1 MTASGRRV
9 LLVLNSAQRS
19 HRESAVR
26 AAEMLYAAGIEVL
39 IRPTFDD
46 AAFPDAPELDTL
58 QRLEDELSPEDNV
71 ELVLVLGG
79 DGTFLRA
86 AYLAHRADV
95 PVLGIN
101 LGHVGFLA
109 QSEAESLEDAI
120 HRVIQHS
127 YSVDERMTIDVTVFD
142 GQRAVIGRGF
152 ALNEVSV
159 ENLQRSG
166 VLDATLE
173 VDGRP
178 VSSFGCDGVLVST
191 PTGST
196 AYAFSAGGP
205 VLWPSLDAI
214 LVVPNNAHALF
225 TKPLVVSP
233 QSVVAVESDFAST
246 QAEAVL
252 DGFRK
257 IPMPPGSRV
266 EVQRGRRSVKWVRL
280 DDFNFTD
287 RLVSK
292 LQLPTKGWRGPGGH
306 GDTQGGSAPTGE
318 GLDGHTADERQ

>member
-1 MTASGRRV
+1 MSTATTEQTTHREV
-9 LLVLNSAQRS
+9 LLVPHTGRS
-19 HRESAVR
+19 KNLS
-26 AAEMLYAAGIEVL
+26 AAERTAELLDAAGITVRVL
-39 IRPTFDD
+39 VHQDGRPLEGSEILSPLKRVTHTAD
-46 AAFPDAPELDTL
+46 AAEGC
-58 QRLEDELSPEDNV
+58 

-86 AYLAHRADV
+86 ADLAHAVDV

-109 QSEAESLEDAI
+109 EWEAESLDAAI
-120 HRVIQHS
+120 QRVIDRT
-127 YSVDERMTIDVTVFD
+127 YRVEDRMTVDVTVLD
-142 GQRAVIGRGF
+142 NDLEVIGRGW

-159 ENLQRSG
+159 ENLNRRG
-166 VLDATLE
+166 VLDAILE

-178 VSSFGCDGVLVST
+178 VSSFGCDGVLIST

-205 VLWPSLDAI
+205 VLWPELDAI

-233 QSVVAVESDFAST
+233 RSTVAVESNPDASP
-246 QAEAVL
+246 AMAVM
-252 DGFRK
+252 DGFRP

-266 EVQRGRRSVKWVRL
+266 EVVRGARPVRWVRL
-280 DDFNFTD
+280 DESTFTD
-287 RLVSK
+287 RLVTK
-292 LQLPTKGWRGPGGH
+292 LRLPVSGWRGPRN
-306 GDTQGGSAPTGE
+306 Q
-318 GLDGHTADERQ
+318 QK